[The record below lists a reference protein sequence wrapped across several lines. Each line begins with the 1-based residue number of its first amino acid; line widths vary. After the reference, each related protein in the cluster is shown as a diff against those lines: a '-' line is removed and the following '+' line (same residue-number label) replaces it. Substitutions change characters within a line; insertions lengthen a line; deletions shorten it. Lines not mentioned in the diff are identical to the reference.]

1 MSEHRSER
9 VIEGAARPAWGRLP
23 VAAVVIVGFLLAAIV
38 GMTSA
43 ASPWLP
49 GDGGRPSAPAIV
61 GQVLAFGLAAGLC
74 VLLGLTWIQT
84 PRRSKAKKK
93 PGGPAIVAD
102 DVRAGLRAGSLVL
115 IGGILGVVAL
125 IIAFWFLLEQADL
138 AQPSPSAIATGDAGV
153 LPSPDPPPSPPSAP
167 PAFDWFLFGLIAS
180 TAVVLPLGLVAR
192 HRLRVADPEREA
204 SDVPE
209 SVVRALGDSID
220 QIERDPDARRA
231 IIRAYAQMEHA
242 FDDAGIPRRPYEA
255 PFEYLGRALRGLRVS
270 PPAAGR
276 LAALFERARFSQ
288 HVVGAET
295 KQEAIGALREVE
307 REMQAPSP

>member
-9 VIEGAARPAWGRLP
+9 VIEGATRPEWGRLP
-23 VAAVVIVGFLLAAIV
+23 VAAVVIVSFLLAAIV

-61 GQVLAFGLAAGLC
+61 GQVLAVGLAVGLC
-74 VLLGLTWIQT
+74 ILLGLIWAHT
-84 PRRSKAKKK
+84 PRRSKAKKR
-93 PGGPAIVAD
+93 GGPAVVGD
-102 DVRAGLRAGSLVL
+102 ELGSSLQTGSFVL
-115 IGGILGVVAL
+115 IGGILVVVVLAL
-125 IIAFWFLLEQADL
+125 ASWFLLEQVNQT
-138 AQPSPSAIATGDAGV
+138 QPPPPPLRTTTLGNAGA
-153 LPSPDPPPSPPSAP
+153 LPSPDPPPSAP
-167 PAFDWFLFGLIAS
+167 AAFDWFFFGLIAS
-180 TAVVLPLGLVAR
+180 GAVVLPLALVAR
-192 HRLRVADPEREA
+192 RRLRVTDPEREA

-220 QIERDPDARRA
+220 QIERDPDPRRA

-295 KQEAIGALREVE
+295 KHEAIGALREIE
-307 REMQAPSP
+307 RQMRTPSS

>member
-9 VIEGAARPAWGRLP
+9 VIEGAARPEWGRLP
-23 VAAVVIVGFLLAAIV
+23 VAVVVVVGSLLAAIV

-61 GQVLAFGLAAGLC
+61 GQVLAVGLAAGLC
-74 VLLGLTWIQT
+74 ALLGLIWIHT
-84 PRRSKAKKK
+84 PRRSKAKKR
-93 PGGPAIVAD
+93 GGPAVVTD
-102 DVRAGLRAGSLVL
+102 ELGSSLQVGSVVL
-115 IGGILGVVAL
+115 IGGILVVVVLAL
-125 IIAFWFLLEQADL
+125 ASWFLLEQANQ
-138 AQPSPSAIATGDAGV
+138 AQPPPPPLRTTTLGNAGV
-153 LPSPDPPPSPPSAP
+153 VPPVEPPPPASR
-167 PAFDWFLFGLIAS
+167 AFDWFLFGLVAS
-180 TAVVLPLGLVAR
+180 IAVVLPFGLVAR
-192 HRLRVADPEREA
+192 RRLRVIDPEREA

-209 SVVRALGDSID
+209 SVVRAVGDSID

-288 HVVGAET
+288 HVVGTET

-307 REMQAPSP
+307 REMRAPSP